1 MIEKI
6 KGTSK
11 KIAGSRKFQTA
22 LLFAPGFT
30 IYALLILLSIVLC
43 FYYSLFDWDGVKNTM
58 NFVGFFNYIK
68 ALADPALR
76 GSLKVT
82 FFFAILGT
90 AFVNIVAMTISV
102 QLSKPGILT
111 NFYRSAFFFPQ
122 LISLVAIGFIFKS
135 LLSYIGIINT
145 IFAKWDFPLIDF
157 LGSPDLA
164 KWTPSLQ
171 NTPSITVLFVSVW
184 QISGFGTILY
194 LAGLQAIPP
203 DLYAA
208 AKVDGANAWQ
218 RFRSITFPW
227 LAPSFTSVTVFIFTG
242 YMRMFDFPF
251 VLTGGGPVNSTESI
265 AILVIR
271 IGFNQYKISYA
282 SAISIYFL
290 IIVAAVSVTMTY
302 LLRRREESLV
312 G

>member
-6 KGTSK
+6 RNIVGNK
-11 KIAGSRKFQTA
+11 KFQTA
-22 LLFAPGFT
+22 LLFTPGFT

-43 FYYSLFDWDGVKNTM
+43 FYYSLFDWDGVKNIM

-68 ALADPALR
+68 ALSHPAFL

-90 AFVNIVAMTISV
+90 AFVNIIGMTISV
-102 QLSKPGILT
+102 QLSKPGLLT

-135 LLSYIGIINT
+135 LLSYIGIVNN
-145 IFAKWDFPLIDF
+145 IFAKWGLPLIDF
-157 LGSPDLA
+157 LGRPELA
-164 KWTPSLQ
+164 KW
-171 NTPSITVLFVSVW
+171 TVLFVSVW
-184 QISGFGTILY
+184 QISGFGTVLY

-203 DLYAA
+203 DLYDAA
-208 AKVDGANAWQ
+208 RIDGANAWQ

-290 IIVAAVSVTMTY
+290 IIVAAVSMTMTY
-302 LLRRREESLV
+302 LLRKREEGLV